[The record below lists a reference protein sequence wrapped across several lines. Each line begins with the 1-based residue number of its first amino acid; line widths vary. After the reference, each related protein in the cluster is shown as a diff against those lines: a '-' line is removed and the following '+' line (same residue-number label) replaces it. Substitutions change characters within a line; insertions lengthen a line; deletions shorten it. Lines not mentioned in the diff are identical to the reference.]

1 MREVIC
7 PQGCGGARAK
17 AKQWP
22 PLRWPPTLDMRAASA
37 SAPCVGTWGDGSSGV
52 PGGRVSVPSPPTGPR
67 SAGVGGSNM
76 SSSNKQPRLWTRAGT
91 LGVLQILLFI
101 EYHSIPALP
110 GHSAQPREQ
119 VPCHT
124 HSTDEKT
131 RTGKDRDAR
140 QGHSAGKL
148 RGGEVGCEF
157 PLDSHDCAQGPAV
170 PSSLFCRW
178 VTWVD
183 LAHSPTSIS
192 HCISIRLFMW
202 KAHYVD

>member
-7 PQGCGGARAK
+7 PQGRGRARAK

-22 PLRWPPTLDMRAASA
+22 PLWWPPTLDMRAASA

-52 PGGRVSVPSPPTGPR
+52 PGGRVSVPNPPTGPR

-101 EYHSIPALP
+101 EYHS
-110 GHSAQPREQ
+110 
-119 VPCHT
+119 T

-148 RGGEVGCEF
+148 RGVEVGCEF

-178 VTWVD
+178 VNQGSLGWTLPIVPRPFHTAYPLGYLCDRVLESPLCGDRTD
-183 LAHSPTSIS
+183 LVPTP
-192 HCISIRLFMW
+192 R
-202 KAHYVD
+202 